1 MIPVSVCVAYNGTL
15 KDDWELAKVGKEV
28 VVFSSRYNSAL
39 PKENPRKLGWLMTD
53 RYSKYESLR

>member
-1 MIPVSVCVAYNGTL
+1 MPSVTVCVAYNGML
-15 KDDWELAKVGKEV
+15 EDDWELANVWNEV

-39 PKENPRKLGWLMTD
+39 PKEKPRKLGWLMTD